1 MAGETLQLFDTTGTA
16 VIEGMHRYSL
26 SRTWDNNKAA
36 VMFIGVN
43 PSRADA
49 TYNDAT
55 IIRCIN
61 FAKSWG
67 YGSLWFGNLY
77 SYRTPYP
84 TELVLNLETAC
95 NDKTDYELGLMI
107 QKSDRVICAWG
118 SWTFEGFKERARM
131 VHDLVRMLHKNPYC
145 LGTNKDGQP
154 KHPLYLA
161 STTQMQLYV

>member
-1 MAGETLQLFDTTGTA
+1 MANESLQLFEATGTA
-16 VIEGMHRYSL
+16 FIEGNHRYSL
-26 SRTWDNNKAA
+26 SRVWDNKLPS

-49 TYNDAT
+49 VYNDAT

-61 FAKSWG
+61 FAKTWG

-84 TELVLNLETAC
+84 SELVKNIATAYNQETEAELE
-95 NDKTDYELGLMI
+95 KMI
-107 QKSDRVICAWG
+107 IRCDRIICAWG
-118 SWTFEGFKERARM
+118 SWAFIKERSKEVLAM
-131 VHDLVRMLHKNPYC
+131 VMQHKAPYC
-145 LGTNKDGQP
+145 LGVNQDGQP

-161 STTQMQLYV
+161 KNTQMMLYV

>member
-1 MAGETLQLFDTTGTA
+1 MSAATVQMFGATGTA
-16 VIEGMHRYSL
+16 HIDGNHRYSL
-26 SRTWDNNKAA
+26 SRCWDDRFPA

-61 FAKSWG
+61 FARTWG

-77 SYRTPYP
+77 SFRTPYP
-84 TELVLNLETAC
+84 SELIKNIDTAYNQTTNAELE
-95 NDKTDYELGLMI
+95 KMI
-107 QKSDRVICAWG
+107 VQCDRIICAWG
-118 SWTFEGFKERARM
+118 SWTFIKERAKD
-131 VHDLVRMLHKNPYC
+131 VLALVMQHKAPYC
-145 LGTNKDGQP
+145 LGCNRDGQP

-161 STTQMQLYV
+161 KNTQMMLYV